1 MRSGAKRSGIKAA
14 NQGRDTYILIPYRS
28 RAMLHHVKLV
38 VRGLS
43 GFEWDPGNWRK
54 SELKHGVA
62 AAEAEEVLLNH
73 PVCQVDTRHSDDEQ
87 RYVALG
93 VTNEGRRLFRG
104 PHDPTEPGPDHLGAP
119 DEPEGADGL

>member
-1 MRSGAKRSGIKAA
+1 MK
-14 NQGRDTYILIPYRS
+14 
-28 RAMLHHVKLV
+28 VV

-62 AAEAEEVLLNH
+62 AAEAEEALLND
-73 PVCQVDTRHSDDEQ
+73 PVCQVDTPHPSDAQ

-93 VTNEGRRLFRG
+93 VTNEGRPLLVAFTIRRSRVRIISARPMSRKERG
-104 PHDPTEPGPDHLGAP
+104 IYEEAQK
-119 DEPEGADGL
+119 AQ

>member
-1 MRSGAKRSGIKAA
+1 
-14 NQGRDTYILIPYRS
+14 
-28 RAMLHHVKLV
+28 MLTAVRLV

-62 AAEAEEVLLNH
+62 APEAEEALLND
-73 PVCQVDTRHSDDEQ
+73 PLCQVDTRHSGGEQ

-93 VTNEGRRLFRG
+93 VTNEGRHLFVAFTIRRSRVRIISAR
-104 PHDPTEPGPDHLGAP
+104 PMSRRERMAHEEAQK
-119 DEPEGADGL
+119 AK